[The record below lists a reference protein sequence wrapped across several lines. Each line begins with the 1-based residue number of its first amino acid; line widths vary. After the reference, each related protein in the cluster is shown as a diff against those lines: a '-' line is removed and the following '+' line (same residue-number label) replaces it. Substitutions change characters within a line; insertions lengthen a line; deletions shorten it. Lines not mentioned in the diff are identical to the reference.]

1 MNTQNPL
8 NNMELVGAWKLITF
22 EFRKEDGEVIYP
34 FGAEAQGTI
43 IYTESGRYSGQ
54 LMRKDRPR
62 FAIADQMKGTTE
74 EIEFT
79 YKGSISYF
87 GTYEVDP
94 ENKVINHYVEGSL
107 FPNMEGSNQR
117 RSFELTKDK
126 LVLQTQ
132 PFKVNGEKVIGVLQW
147 EKVEKE
153 TT

>member
-1 MNTQNPL
+1 MSNSL
-8 NNMELVGAWKLITF
+8 LVGAWKLVTF

-34 FGAEAQGTI
+34 FGVEARGTI

-54 LMRKDRPR
+54 LMRRDRPR
-62 FAIADQMKGTTE
+62 FAIPDQMKGTVE
-74 EIEFT
+74 EIQAV

-94 ENKVINHYVEGSL
+94 ENKIINHYVEGSL
-107 FPNMEGSNQR
+107 FPNMEGSNQK

-126 LVLQTQ
+126 LTLQTQ

-153 TT
+153 IT